1 MQNYLS
7 AAIVLS
13 PGGVIMWILV
23 GLISGWLAG
32 ILMKGGGYGIIGD
45 LIVGL
50 VGSFVGGILFG
61 FFVADTGTTGFLG
74 SIVVSVIGACV
85 FIFILRMISGRRVVH

>member
-1 MQNYLS
+1 MQEFMT

-50 VGSFVGGILFG
+50 VGSFVGGIVFG
-61 FFVADTGTTGFLG
+61 FLVTDTGTTGFLG
-74 SIVVSVIGACV
+74 SIVVSVIGACL

>member
-1 MQNYLS
+1 MQNYLT

-32 ILMKGGGYGIIGD
+32 VLMKGGGYGIIGD

-61 FFVADTGTTGFLG
+61 LIASDAGTTGFLG

-85 FIFILRMISGRRVVH
+85 FIFILRMISGRRVVN